1 MVVNEANYLQ
11 VMNDICGQ
19 LDKLMSFFNE
29 AKDINYYD
37 TQEVIVFQ
45 DKLNAYSVEYKQD
58 YVTRKYN
65 EYYRILQNWEFSKNT
80 PEIRKLV
87 VKGLTLEFE
96 HRQKTGEI
104 DAYQITCDETN
115 NWPTMLDNGEG
126 AIRLAVLLKGHTNP
140 IIIDHIFELKNNG
153 N

>member
-29 AKDINYYD
+29 AKGINYYD

-80 PEIRKLV
+80 PEVRKLV
-87 VKGLTLEFE
+87 VKGLTQEFE
-96 HRQKTGEI
+96 HRQNAGEI

-126 AIRLAVLLKGHTNP
+126 AIRLSVLLNGRTNP
-140 IIIDHIFELKNNG
+140 IIIDHIFKLKNNE